1 MPAASRRRS
10 TKRTPRFIVRDAI
23 KQALAYRR
31 KHRDKMISWPRSKS
45 FLMNGHVRF
54 LSIAEVHTQP
64 SLAGPVVID
73 PERTSDDRAQPIK
86 LSLPP

>member
-31 KHRDKMISWPRSKS
+31 KHRDKMMPRPNI

-54 LSIAEVHTQP
+54 LSNAEVHTQP
-64 SLAGPVVID
+64 SLAGSVVID

>member
-31 KHRDKMISWPRSKS
+31 KHRDKMISFAAIKILFDERSCPFS
-45 FLMNGHVRF
+45 EYCGSAYPTVFGRLGRY
-54 LSIAEVHTQP
+54 
-64 SLAGPVVID
+64 
-73 PERTSDDRAQPIK
+73 
-86 LSLPP
+86 

>member
-31 KHRDKMISWPRSKS
+31 KHRDKMISCAATKILFDERSRP
-45 FLMNGHVRF
+45 FLR
-54 LSIAEVHTQP
+54 IAEVHTQP
-64 SLAGPVVID
+64 SLAGSVVID
-73 PERTSDDRAQPIK
+73 PSRT
-86 LSLPP
+86 